1 MIYLFARSLTSSLAV
16 CFLFS
21 LLFPEL
27 SDSLHV
33 RVAAA
38 PIDGEA
44 NAALLSFLASTL
56 RLRKSTLSVGRGSTG
71 RTKSIVVDAAANDHL
86 TAEELLRRVEEAAN
100 KANDGD

>member
-1 MIYLFARSLTSSLAV
+1 LFFV
-16 CFLFS
+16 FS
-21 LLFPEL
+21 LFPEL
-27 SDSLHV
+27 SDSSLHV

-44 NAALLSFLASTL
+44 NLALLSFLASTL